1 MRKSRIFLVITFSET
16 ADAMAAEKLLAG
28 RQIPGRII
36 PIPRQLS
43 AGCGLSWR
51 TEPELE
57 DQFPFT
63 RQRKAVQPRNP
74 PPLDAEQ
81 PVIVQSST

>member
-1 MRKSRIFLVITFSET
+1 MRRSRDFLVITFSET
-16 ADAMAAEKLLAG
+16 SDAMAAEKLFQE

-51 TEPELE
+51 TEPEE
-57 DQFPFT
+57 RD
-63 RQRKAVQPRNP
+63 AVRRE
-74 PPLDAEQ
+74 LDAAGIRWHEMEL
-81 PVIVQSST
+81 VKLWV